1 MNNKKTKR
9 QPGAP
14 SDGMASATA
23 ANAEGEPAADA
34 LLEQLSQGGEAR
46 RQAVGAL
53 YRRFAPR
60 FRRYFR
66 SQRLGDAEAED
77 LVQEV
82 FVKVVRACG
91 DFRGEARAD
100 TWLWAIARNSLISR
114 FRSRLPDMSLDDLD
128 LDQLCAANPALQAAG
143 PGGAPAGGVDDCV
156 QRGIGRFGED
166 FPDRARAIGFLVIE
180 EWPVED
186 IARVLGRTPGATR
199 EFLSQCRKKLRP
211 YIEECLE
218 LLEDRPA

>member
-1 MNNKKTKR
+1 MR
-9 QPGAP
+9 QPGVK
-14 SDGMASATA
+14 SDGIASANVSDADDKLT
-23 ANAEGEPAADA
+23 ADA
-34 LLEQLSQGGEAR
+34 LLKQLLLGGEAR
-46 RQAVGAL
+46 RQAVADL

-60 FRRYFR
+60 FRRYYR

-77 LVQEV
+77 LVQDV
-82 FVKVVRACG
+82 FVKIVRACG

-114 FRSRLPDMSLDDLD
+114 LRGRLPDMPVDDLD
-128 LDQLCAANPALQAAG
+128 LDQLCAANSALQTAA
-143 PGGAPAGGVDDCV
+143 PGAAEAGDVDDCV
-156 QRGIGRFGED
+156 QRGIGRFGAD

-186 IARVLGRTPGATR
+186 IARALGRTPGATR

-211 YIEECLE
+211 YLEECFE

>member
-1 MNNKKTKR
+1 MNNNKAMR
-9 QPGAP
+9 QPDN
-14 SDGMASATA
+14 SFDGIVSATA
-23 ANAEGEPAADA
+23 TNAAGEPAADA
-34 LLEQLSQGGEAR
+34 LLERLAQGGEAR

-66 SQRLGDAEAED
+66 SQRLDDAAAED

-100 TWLWAIARNSLISR
+100 TWLWAIARNSLISH
-114 FRSRLPDMSLDDLD
+114 FRARLPDMALDDLD
-128 LDQLCAANPALQAAG
+128 LDQLCAANPALQAA
-143 PGGAPAGGVDDCV
+143 PPDAPAAGSVEDCV
-156 QRGIGRFGED
+156 QRGISRFGGD

-180 EWPVED
+180 EWSVED
-186 IARVLGRTPGATR
+186 IARALGRTPGATR
-199 EFLSQCRKKLRP
+199 EYLSQCRKKLRP

-218 LLEDRPA
+218 LLEQG

>member
-1 MNNKKTKR
+1 MEER
-9 QPGAP
+9 QDDLATQAECLLRRMM
-14 SDGMASATA
+14 DG
-23 ANAEGEPAADA
+23 GD
-34 LLEQLSQGGEAR
+34 AR
-46 RQAVGAL
+46 RQAVAEL
-53 YRRFAPR
+53 YRCFAPR

-77 LVQEV
+77 LVQDV

-114 FRSRLPDMSLDDLD
+114 FRARLPDMPLDDID
-128 LDQLCAANPALQAAG
+128 LDQLCATNPALQAA
-143 PGGAPAGGVDDCV
+143 PPDAPAPGGVDDCV
-156 QRGIGRFGED
+156 QRGIARFGTD

-180 EWPVED
+180 EWSVED
-186 IARVLGRTPGATR
+186 IARALGRTPGATR

-211 YIEECLE
+211 YIEDCLE
-218 LLEDRPA
+218 LLEERQA